1 MGLSFTELENPLQ
14 VRCHRGESTM
24 QKIKPARMRQAK
36 DLASTKN
43 AEDLQQEKASQ
54 MPTGRMLRFG
64 LFMRCT

>member
-1 MGLSFTELENPLQ
+1 
-14 VRCHRGESTM
+14 M